1 MGQAFQVYA
10 FLCGARDYHAMDC
23 YQSAKQLYRDKQVM
37 VVTDLLAA
45 EGLESLATDDDIV
58 EKLLIIDRFLIR
70 RRCRLADLW
79 RNVLK
84 MAVLPIQAWKLKRF
98 YQRHSDA
105 IFLAHGMYYMR
116 LAQQARV
123 PYIGTP
129 QGSEILVRPYQSKA
143 YCRFA
148 TKALLGAKAVTVDS
162 TLMQEKIKQLCG
174 VRAHVIQYGIDL
186 STIHRV
192 YDEQAV
198 RKGAPFLSVRG
209 IEPLYRTQELVA
221 ARNRS
226 KHYSQQPMNL
236 IYPHYKDEYLKATE
250 TTIRQGDQMM
260 GRLSRED
267 MYRLMNQSEI
277 AFSIPMSDS
286 SPRVVYEAVFMGCVC
301 VIARNPYYERLPK
314 CMQQRL
320 VVADVEEPDWFDKAV
335 DAAYAKTSERFEPT
349 EEALEMFD
357 QVRQFKHVHALIES
371 LR

>member
-98 YQRHSDA
+98 YQRHPDT

-129 QGSEILVRPYQSKA
+129 QGSEILVRPYQS
-143 YCRFA
+143 
-148 TKALLGAKAVTVDS
+148 
-162 TLMQEKIKQLCG
+162 
-174 VRAHVIQYGIDL
+174 L
-186 STIHRV
+186 SLIH
-192 YDEQAV
+192 
-198 RKGAPFLSVRG
+198 
-209 IEPLYRTQELVA
+209 I
-221 ARNRS
+221 
-226 KHYSQQPMNL
+226 
-236 IYPHYKDEYLKATE
+236 
-250 TTIRQGDQMM
+250 
-260 GRLSRED
+260 
-267 MYRLMNQSEI
+267 
-277 AFSIPMSDS
+277 
-286 SPRVVYEAVFMGCVC
+286 
-301 VIARNPYYERLPK
+301 
-314 CMQQRL
+314 
-320 VVADVEEPDWFDKAV
+320 
-335 DAAYAKTSERFEPT
+335 
-349 EEALEMFD
+349 
-357 QVRQFKHVHALIES
+357 
-371 LR
+371 

>member
-1 MGQAFQVYA
+1 M
-10 FLCGARDYHAMDC
+10 
-23 YQSAKQLYRDKQVM
+23 
-37 VVTDLLAA
+37 
-45 EGLESLATDDDIV
+45 
-58 EKLLIIDRFLIR
+58 
-70 RRCRLADLW
+70 
-79 RNVLK
+79 
-84 MAVLPIQAWKLKRF
+84 
-98 YQRHSDA
+98 
-105 IFLAHGMYYMR
+105 
-116 LAQQARV
+116 
-123 PYIGTP
+123 
-129 QGSEILVRPYQSKA
+129 
-143 YCRFA
+143 
-148 TKALLGAKAVTVDS
+148 TVDS
-162 TLMQEKIKQLCG
+162 TLMQEKIQQLCG